1 MIGFSVSGW
10 ELAATPAE
18 LPLLRL
24 KGRVTAIGSAA
35 ASLGRAAAGRLTL
48 AALDS
53 TTLLL
58 VAASWMAGSAVKLL
72 RHLMTTDGNQGQA
85 PACPQPA
92 LGCPPLRP
100 RCVS

>member
-1 MIGFSVSGW
+1 MIGFAVSGW

-18 LPLLRL
+18 LPLSQQVGRL
-24 KGRVTAIGSAA
+24 KGKVTAIGSAA

-85 PACPQPA
+85 PACP
-92 LGCPPLRP
+92 
-100 RCVS
+100 